1 MVDFIDQFGKAKG
14 NPLQHNASLHSQ
26 LNAIVRDAGKS
37 TIAKPSAKLHGFEKS
52 RHTIQGFK
60 SSERIP
66 DLAVSA
72 KVRSGKDVSTLKSEK
87 QRIIDSYTRQDPH
100 GMTQGFSTNSH
111 QGSFQ
116 KKAKRNRQP
125 VLRTEANVSERRREE
140 FDASLPSVNP
150 NMTQQQFA
158 PSNGPFSPGKRSG
171 KFEEGQTSLQ
181 IPGRNAFEKPG
192 KTRNPSGLNY
202 GLYNTGAA

>member
-100 GMTQGFSTNSH
+100 GMTQGFSTNST
-111 QGSFQ
+111 
-116 KKAKRNRQP
+116 KAASRK
-125 VLRTEANVSERRREE
+125 RRREIG
-140 FDASLPSVNP
+140 S
-150 NMTQQQFA
+150 
-158 PSNGPFSPGKRSG
+158 PF
-171 KFEEGQTSLQ
+171 
-181 IPGRNAFEKPG
+181 
-192 KTRNPSGLNY
+192 
-202 GLYNTGAA
+202 